1 MFLLMID
8 YTVYVVCA
16 LSVGYVYFFFF
27 NQKTAYEM
35 RISDW
40 SSDVCSSDLAGLFPA
55 IFKALG
61 LDGHIA
67 EVSRQAGSF
76 KNLQDKFRFLA
87 ESSHLIIDEERSV
100 KFQQLMD
107 EMNELRMHSTTPP
120 ERFFTAAQKK
130 VKSGHYEFGGDQ
142 SRK

>member
-1 MFLLMID
+1 MRRWHKVLVIAPILFGAVASWSILKGIENPW
-8 YTVYVVCA
+8 VVW
-16 LSVGYVYFFFF
+16 G
-27 NQKTAYEM
+27 TAV
-35 RISDW
+35 SGL
-40 SSDVCSSDLAGLFPA
+40 LAGLFPA

-107 EMNELRMHSTTPP
+107 EMNELRMHSRSEEHTSELQSLMRISYAVFCLKKKITT
-120 ERFFTAAQKK
+120 T
-130 VKSGHYEFGGDQ
+130 
-142 SRK
+142 